1 MEIDSHHRTFMSW
14 KQVQD
19 KAEYFRYL
27 SVIFIDDL
35 VKLVD
40 KANDGRRIE
49 ASRTVTFFA
58 DNIILFAPSVHVLQS
73 LVNSCDSELM
83 RYTANAPLLRLL
95 LRLSVCLSVCN
106 AFELRVNR
114 GHSCLLCVC
123 LLCFLC
129 LLCCMCFYYYHFFG
143 EIKISLTLAGLLFPQ
158 CPTIWR
164 EVCQDVKWRRVCAMS
179 CYVVPFVTFK
189 LRTVHEMRDIQYHA
203 CALNNFVVISRDTLQ
218 IFFEHFK
225 IFTTTW

>member
-1 MEIDSHHRTFMSW
+1 M
-14 KQVQD
+14 QD

-73 LVNSCDSELM
+73 LVNSCDSELT

-95 LRLSVCLSVCN
+95 LRLSVCLSVC
-106 AFELRVNR
+106 LSVTRL
-114 GHSCLLCVC
+114 SC
-123 LLCFLC
+123 
-129 LLCCMCFYYYHFFG
+129 G
-143 EIKISLTLAGLLFPQ
+143 
-158 CPTIWR
+158 
-164 EVCQDVKWRRVCAMS
+164 
-179 CYVVPFVTFK
+179 
-189 LRTVHEMRDIQYHA
+189 
-203 CALNNFVVISRDTLQ
+203 
-218 IFFEHFK
+218 
-225 IFTTTW
+225 